1 MALRAYWGHACFR
14 RRALHQ
20 AWAARPPLHWP
31 YGPPSSADH
40 TYTDTPPRAL
50 FRSVHSRPPAA
61 ERTTHRCYPGPAGKA
76 SEERTVNRRDSL
88 PAAHNS

>member
-1 MALRAYWGHACFR
+1 GTRLFRAA
-14 RRALHQ
+14 RARYTIIQ
-20 AWAARPPLHWP
+20 TWAARLPSTGHTA
-31 YGPPSSADH
+31 PSSADH

-88 PAAHNS
+88 PAAATQLL